1 MRIRSEAWIVTSI
14 LVVTFTLFYVF
25 IGIPSGEKDRAE
37 QDAAARAS
45 DDFLHALG
53 RGDGRTA
60 CALLTK
66 PAATTLATQQG
77 EADCPSAVAALA
89 HPLTTRERADIAAT
103 ELTEEHVHPVKGE
116 TRMPVDL
123 PANPFGY
130 TRFLLTQQGGDWRIV
145 RME

>member
-1 MRIRSEAWIVTSI
+1 VKARRGGAARRNPGGVFGLAAPPYAPALRIRSEAWIVTSI
-14 LVVTFTLFYVF
+14 LVVAFTLFYVF

-66 PAATTLATQQG
+66 PAAITLATQQG
-77 EADCPSAVAALA
+77 EADCPTAVAALA
-89 HPLTTRERADIAAT
+89 HPLTTRERADIAA
-103 ELTEEHVHPVKGE
+103 PS
-116 TRMPVDL
+116 
-123 PANPFGY
+123 
-130 TRFLLTQQGGDWRIV
+130 
-145 RME
+145 